1 MKIEGQYT
9 FNVSQETLWN
19 ALLDPV
25 ILSKT
30 LPGCEELEEVG
41 ENDYRGVM
49 NIGIGPV
56 QGRFDGQFSILDIN
70 PLKSYQLKLG
80 GRGPS
85 GFVEGKG
92 EIRLETEDNSTI
104 LHYTIDAQV
113 GGLVAGVGQRLLE
126 SSARSIARQS
136 LEQLHQLV
144 TTQHKSESS
153 GIPSQG
159 VESPSESQLAAGIAQ
174 DFLRSISSRKRRI
187 LSLLAIITILAI
199 LLILYFKTF
208 GT

>member
-1 MKIEGQYT
+1 LKIEGQHT

-70 PLKSYQLKLG
+70 PLKGYQLKLG

-85 GFVEGKG
+85 GFIEGKG

-144 TTQHKSESS
+144 TIQHKSESS

-159 VESPSESQLAAGIAQ
+159 VESPSESQLAAQ
-174 DFLRSISSRKRRI
+174 DFLRSISLRERRI

>member
-1 MKIEGQYT
+1 MKIEGQHT
-9 FNVSQETLWN
+9 FNVSQKTLWN
-19 ALLDPV
+19 ALLDPG

-30 LPGCEELEEVG
+30 LPGCEGLEEVG
-41 ENDYRGVM
+41 ENDYKGVM

-56 QGRFDGQFSILDIN
+56 QGRFDGKFSILDIN

-92 EIRLETEDNSTI
+92 EIRLEPEENSTI
-104 LHYTIDAQV
+104 LHYTIDAQI
-113 GGLVAGVGQRLLE
+113 GGPIAGVGQRLLE
-126 SSARSIARQS
+126 SSARSIARQG

-144 TTQHKSESS
+144 TAQHKSESS
-153 GIPSQG
+153 GIPSQE

-174 DFLRSISSRKRRI
+174 DFLRSISSRERRI
-187 LSLLAIITILAI
+187 LSLLAIISLLAI
-199 LLILYFKTF
+199 LLMLYFKTF
-208 GT
+208 ST